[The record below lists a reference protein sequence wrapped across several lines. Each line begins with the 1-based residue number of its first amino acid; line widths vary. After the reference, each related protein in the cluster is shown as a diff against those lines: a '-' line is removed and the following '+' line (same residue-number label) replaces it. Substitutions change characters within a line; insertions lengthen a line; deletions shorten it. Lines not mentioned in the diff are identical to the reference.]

1 LIFLVLPISNDC
13 RVSFWEYWM
22 TLHLYACL
30 VMQIKSHV
38 IISYYQNCHRIVL
51 LHMNILA
58 KRISTN
64 RNRKLD
70 SKFHSNCKKKSINA
84 HKPYCFS
91 SKFPVFI
98 RLLVGTRLVEFSC
111 LYLSSQSWLCIHG
124 TRTLVTLDQQHVTV
138 SDNC

>member
-1 LIFLVLPISNDC
+1 MIFLVLPISNDC

-22 TLHLYACL
+22 TRHLYACL

-38 IISYYQNCHRIVL
+38 IISYYQNCHCIVL

-70 SKFHSNCKKKSINA
+70 KKFHSNCKKKSINA

-98 RLLVGTRLVEFSC
+98 HLLVGHD
-111 LYLSSQSWLCIHG
+111 WLNFRACTWAPSHDCAFMVPERWLHSISNMS
-124 TRTLVTLDQQHVTV
+124 V

>member
-1 LIFLVLPISNDC
+1 
-13 RVSFWEYWM
+13 M
-22 TLHLYACL
+22 TRHLYACL

-38 IISYYQNCHRIVL
+38 IISYYQNCHCIVL

-70 SKFHSNCKKKSINA
+70 RKFHSNCKKKSINA

-98 RLLVGTRLVEFSC
+98 RLLVGHVGYTRSATCQCQIIVNYL
-111 LYLSSQSWLCIHG
+111 LYNEEKTYESQTHFTVLFDSSNLSGL
-124 TRTLVTLDQQHVTV
+124 
-138 SDNC
+138 